1 MGRKPD
7 SIHWIGAAL
16 LTSFLLIFPCE
27 VIAGMAVSPLQQW
40 VTVKPGKQAT
50 VAVTVTNTNRGPE
63 TRPCTVSVEV
73 VDFTVSPQ
81 GKLSFVKEAR
91 HSRSAVDWLEFDSGP
106 FVLEPGESKKLEG
119 KVSTPAGADGD
130 YWAAVLVKLGN
141 SQESKGGVAVRLQT
155 ASGIFVHVA
164 RRNYIERG
172 SIIDANV
179 VLPEFDNEQAV
190 SEESAN
196 PAVAKNQNAPT
207 FKINAEL
214 KNVGLVAFLANGKA
228 HLYSQN
234 WRRVASIP
242 MYTNRRRIFPTHSRW
257 FTGVMAEPIPAG
269 KYKLRLVFEP
279 ISSRNGSSITKHAR
293 KITKDVELI
302 INDELAHK
310 WAENATVQD
319 TKIVQLI
326 PQELE
331 LTLTTGR
338 FTTKQF
344 QAVSRSLSTVS
355 VRCRIEADAPIRDW
369 VALRSADFAL
379 AANTRRSVLCWVR
392 IPPDAQPG
400 RYCGTICVEA
410 ERSGLTAQHTANV
423 EVQKIPIS
431 IVINQPD
438 KYAAVK

>member
-1 MGRKPD
+1 
-7 SIHWIGAAL
+7 
-16 LTSFLLIFPCE
+16 
-27 VIAGMAVSPLQQW
+27 
-40 VTVKPGKQAT
+40 
-50 VAVTVTNTNRGPE
+50 
-63 TRPCTVSVEV
+63 VEV

-81 GKLSFVKEAR
+81 GKLSFGEDAK
-91 HSRSAVDWLEFDSGP
+91 HSRSAVEWISFDAGE
-106 FVLEPGESKKLEG
+106 FVLEPGESRELKAG
-119 KVSTPAGADGD
+119 VSAPSSADGD
-130 YWAAVLVKLGN
+130 YWAAIMVTLGGSKNQGKGIHVKL
-141 SQESKGGVAVRLQT
+141 RT
-155 ASGIFVHVA
+155 ASGIFIHVA

-179 VLPEFDNEQAV
+179 VLPEFNSEQGV
-190 SEESAN
+190 SEESAG
-196 PAVAKNQNAPT
+196 PAGAKNQNEPT

-214 KNVGLVAFLANGKA
+214 ENDGLVAFLANGKS

-242 MYTNRRRIFPTHSRW
+242 MYTNRRRIFPTHSRC
-257 FTGVMAEPIPAG
+257 FTGVMAQPIPAG

-279 ISSRNGSSITKHAR
+279 ISSRNGSSITKRAR

-319 TKIVQLI
+319 SKILQLI

-331 LTLTTGR
+331 LALTTGR

-392 IPPDAQPG
+392 IPPDASAG

-410 ERSGLTAQHTANV
+410 ERSGLTAQHSANV

-431 IVINQPD
+431 IVINEPD

>member
-1 MGRKPD
+1 MGRKPN
-7 SIHWIGAAL
+7 SICWIGAAL
-16 LTSFLLIFPCE
+16 LTSFFLTLPCE

-63 TRPCTVSVEV
+63 TKPCTISVEV

-81 GKLSFVKEAR
+81 GKLSFVKEAG

-106 FVLEPGESKKLEG
+106 FVLEPGESKELEG
-119 KVSTPAGADGD
+119 KVSAPAGADGD

-141 SQESKGGVAVRLQT
+141 PQESKGGVAVRLQT

-164 RRNYIERG
+164 RRNYTERG
-172 SIIDANV
+172 SVIDANV
-179 VLPEFDNEQAV
+179 VLPEFDSEQAV
-190 SEESAN
+190 IEESTSQAG
-196 PAVAKNQNAPT
+196 AKNQNEPT

-214 KNVGLVAFLANGKA
+214 KNDGLVAFLANGKA
-228 HLYSQN
+228 FLYSGN
-234 WRRVASIP
+234 WHRVASIP
-242 MYTNRRRIFPTHSRW
+242 MYTNRRRIFPTHSRC
-257 FTGVMAEPIPAG
+257 FTGVMSQPIPAG

-279 ISSRNGSSITKHAR
+279 ISSRNGGSTTKHSR
-293 KITKDVELI
+293 KITKDMELVVSDDLAQQWSENFTDDGI
-302 INDELAHK
+302 QTLDVKPREL
-310 WAENATVQD
+310 N
-319 TKIVQLI
+319 LSLN
-326 PQELE
+326 P
-331 LTLTTGR
+331 GR
-338 FTTKQF
+338 FTTKRF
-344 QAVSRSLSTVS
+344 QAISQCLSTVS
-355 VRCRIEADAPIRDW
+355 VRCRIEADGQIRNW

-392 IPPDAQPG
+392 IPPDAEPG
-400 RYCGTICVEA
+400 QYCGTICVEA
-410 ERSGLTAQHTANV
+410 ERSGLTAQHAANV

>member
-1 MGRKPD
+1 MARKPN
-7 SIHWIGAAL
+7 SIRWIGPAL
-16 LTSFLLIFPCE
+16 LTSFLLTVPCE

-81 GKLSFVKEAR
+81 GKLSFVKEPR
-91 HSRSAVDWLEFDSGP
+91 HSRSAVDWLDFDSGP
-106 FVLEPGESKKLEG
+106 FVLEPGKSKKLEG
-119 KVSTPAGADGD
+119 KVSAPAGADGD

-141 SQESKGGVAVRLQT
+141 TQESKGGVAVRLQT

-164 RRNYIERG
+164 RRNYVERG
-172 SIIDANV
+172 SVIDANV
-179 VLPEFDNEQAV
+179 VLPEFDSEQAV
-190 SEESAN
+190 IEESTS
-196 PAVAKNQNAPT
+196 PAGAKNQNEPT
-207 FKINAEL
+207 FKINSEL
-214 KNVGLVAFLANGKA
+214 KNDGLVAFLANGKA
-228 HLYSQN
+228 FLYSGN
-234 WRRVASIP
+234 WHRVASIP
-242 MYTNRRRIFPTHSRW
+242 MYTNRRRIFPTHSRC
-257 FTGVMAEPIPAG
+257 FTGVMSQPIPAG

-279 ISSRNGSSITKHAR
+279 ISSRNGGSMTKHGR
-293 KITKDVELI
+293 KITKDMELI
-302 INDELAHK
+302 INDGLARK
-310 WAENATVQD
+310 WAENATAQD
-319 TKIVQLI
+319 TKILQLN

-331 LTLTTGR
+331 LTLTAGR
-338 FTTKQF
+338 FTTKRF
-344 QAVSRSLSTVS
+344 QAISQCLSTVS
-355 VRCRIEADAPIRDW
+355 VRCRIEADTPIRDW

-392 IPPDAQPG
+392 IPPDARQG